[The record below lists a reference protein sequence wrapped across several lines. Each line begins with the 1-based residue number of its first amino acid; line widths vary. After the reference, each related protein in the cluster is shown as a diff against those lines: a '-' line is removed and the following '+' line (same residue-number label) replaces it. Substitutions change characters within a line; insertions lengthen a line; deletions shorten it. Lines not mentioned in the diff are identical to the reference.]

1 MRSLRKCIPAFCLLV
16 FAMILPYSQNYAQ
29 DQNMAGIRKVVID
42 AGHGGKDPGA
52 SGSRSKEKDI
62 VLSVALKLGSYIQKN
77 SPDIEVVYTRKKDVF
92 VELSKR
98 AEIANNANADVFIS
112 IHANSIATSKN
123 AVRGTETYVLGVAKT
138 DTNMEVAQREN
149 SVILLEEGYNTRYEG
164 FDPKS
169 AESYIMFSLMQ
180 NAYFN
185 QSIQLAESV
194 QNMFK
199 TATPLSDRGVK
210 QLGLL
215 VLARTSMPAILVEI
229 GYISNA
235 TEEKYLMSEIGQIKI
250 AAAIYNAFA
259 QYRKSVEER
268 TPLSKSNIKTTSE
281 PVKVADNISEKVPEQ
296 ITNQAKE
303 QEAEKQIEKISDS
316 DTWLYVQVLASK
328 SPIPAG
334 SSNFKKVKDIV
345 TITSSDYYRYG
356 VLKTRDMAEAE
367 KKLKEIRSLFP
378 DAFITAA
385 SNGKIIPVQQAL
397 NQIKR

>member
-1 MRSLRKCIPAFCLLV
+1 MRSLRKYIPAFCLLV

-42 AGHGGKDPGA
+42 AGHGGKDSGA
-52 SGSRSKEKDI
+52 IGSRSKEKDI
-62 VLSVALKLGSYIQKN
+62 VLNVALKLGAYIQKN

-112 IHANSIATSKN
+112 VHANSIARSKN
-123 AVRGTETYVLGVAKT
+123 EVRGTETYVLGVAKT

-149 SVILLEEGYNTRYEG
+149 SVILLEDGYNTRYEG

-185 QSIQLAESV
+185 QSVQLAESV

-199 TATPLSDRGVK
+199 TSTPLYDRGVK

-215 VLARTSMPAILVEI
+215 VLARTSMPAVLVEI

-259 QYRKSVEER
+259 QYRTSVEER
-268 TPLSKSNIKTTSE
+268 TPLSKGKIKTTSAE
-281 PVKVADNISEKVPEQ
+281 PVKVAENISEKVPEQ
-296 ITNQAKE
+296 MVD
-303 QEAEKQIEKISDS
+303 QEV
-316 DTWLYVQVLASK
+316 WLYVQVLASK

>member
-16 FAMILPYSQNYAQ
+16 FAMILPYSQGYAQ

-52 SGSRSKEKDI
+52 IGSRSKEKDI

-77 SPDIEVVYTRKKDVF
+77 SPDIEVLYTRKNDVF
-92 VELSKR
+92 VELSRR

-112 IHANSIATSKN
+112 VHANSIAKSRN
-123 AVRGTETYVLGVAKT
+123 EVRGTETYVLGVNKT
-138 DTNMEVAQREN
+138 DTNMEVARREN

-164 FDPKS
+164 FDPNS

-185 QSIQLAESV
+185 QSVQLAQTV

-199 TATPLSDRGVK
+199 TSTTLKDLGVK

-235 TEEKYLMSEIGQIKI
+235 TEEKYLTSEIGQIRI

-259 QYRKSVEER
+259 QYKKNVEER
-268 TPLSKSNIKTTSE
+268 SPLSKANIKTT
-281 PVKVADNISEKVPEQ
+281 PEKVPEQ
-296 ITNQAKE
+296 IADQVE
-303 QEAEKQIEKISDS
+303 DQEPDKQIEKVSDS
-316 DTWLYVQVLASK
+316 GVWFYVQVLASK

-334 SSNFKKVKDIV
+334 SSNFKKVRDIV

-356 VLKTRDMAEAE
+356 VIKTRDMAEAE

-385 SNGKIIPVQQAL
+385 SNGKIIPVQQAV

>member
-1 MRSLRKCIPAFCLLV
+1 
-16 FAMILPYSQNYAQ
+16 MILPYSQNYAQ

-62 VLSVALKLGSYIQKN
+62 VLSVALKLGAYIQKN

-112 IHANSIATSKN
+112 VHANSIARSRN
-123 AVRGTETYVLGVAKT
+123 EVRGTETYVLGVNKT
-138 DTNMEVAQREN
+138 DTNMEIARREN

-164 FDPKS
+164 FDPNS

-185 QSIQLAESV
+185 QSVQLAESV

-199 TATPLSDRGVK
+199 TSTPLYDRGVK

-235 TEEKYLMSEIGQIKI
+235 TEEKYLMSEIGQIRI

-259 QYRKSVEER
+259 QYRKNVEDR
-268 TPLSKSNIKTTSE
+268 TPLRKANIDTTSE
-281 PVKVADNISEKVPEQ
+281 PVKVTENISENVPEQ
-296 ITNQAKE
+296 IP
-303 QEAEKQIEKISDS
+303 DS
-316 DTWLYVQVLASK
+316 DAWLYVQVLASK

-385 SNGKIIPVQQAL
+385 SKGKIIPVQQAL